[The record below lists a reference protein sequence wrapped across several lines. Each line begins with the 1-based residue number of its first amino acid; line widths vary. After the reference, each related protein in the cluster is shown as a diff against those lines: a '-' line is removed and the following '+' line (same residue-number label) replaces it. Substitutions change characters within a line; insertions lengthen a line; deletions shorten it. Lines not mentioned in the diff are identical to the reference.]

1 MFYPK
6 KVVVDQS
13 FKGVKKCL
21 NSEKELEDFC
31 SIDYF
36 FYGMFNAEFEGLEN
50 FPSNKIKSAQ
60 CTFMHT
66 GPNPDI
72 EYSQYNPYCST
83 LDLRGFNQDKLE
95 NIFGMFCESNYTDVL
110 YKDNFG
116 CNAKNIGRLFLNSRM
131 LTHVDLSG
139 IDTDKL
145 DVETY
150 GPSCYVD
157 AVAGL
162 RRINSFKVGDNWN
175 MTMESVGFEDESNIW
190 VDYRGNPYST
200 KNFPEPNVLYK
211 DAK

>member
-13 FKGVKKCL
+13 FKGVKKCF
-21 NSEKELEDFC
+21 NSDKELEDFY
-31 SIDYF
+31 SIDYY

-66 GPNPDI
+66 GPNDEI
-72 EYSQYNPYCST
+72 SEFSQYNPYCST

-116 CNAKNIGRLFLNSRM
+116 CNAKNIGRLFYNSKM

-150 GPSCYVD
+150 HEECFVN

-162 RRINSFKVGDNWN
+162 EKINSFKVGSNWKLPMRN
-175 MTMESVGFEDESNIW
+175 VGFEEDSNI
-190 VDYRGNPYST
+190 
-200 KNFPEPNVLYK
+200 
-211 DAK
+211 